1 MFVCKSSAAEPMPSR
16 ASSLLQTITL
26 LERSLPAKNDNAV
39 YLINRSVCIAG
50 KHRSHRGTRCCRD
63 IALYFF
69 AGKPRSNEDRLW
81 SHACQR
87 AGIS

>member
-26 LERSLPAKNDNAV
+26 LERGLPAKNDNAV

-50 KHRSHRGTRCCRD
+50 KHRSHRGLR
-63 IALYFF
+63 A
-69 AGKPRSNEDRLW
+69 A
-81 SHACQR
+81 R